1 MLIESP
7 FVSFYTIIKFAEWY
21 VLLMF
26 KKAFDN
32 HNEIFV
38 HFGESLSEAVKTRK
52 QLILHERRLL
62 KRSSLC
68 GITSMHE
75 LVAVLFPHW
84 LVRGW
89 KKKKLNLNFKETS
102 TTLVWFCGKSV
113 ISIPILSKCRY
124 NKRNY
129 KKEYCLIEYIFQWNI
144 MIKNINQF
152 TRKMILI
159 EKCVMKMK
167 NSWIFL

>member
-1 MLIESP
+1 MKLLIYYLVLILIMKGVISSLKSWYTLSVWFHFNIFVSLELDYKLYLCLREIESP

-89 KKKKLNLNFKETS
+89 KK
-102 TTLVWFCGKSV
+102 
-113 ISIPILSKCRY
+113 
-124 NKRNY
+124 
-129 KKEYCLIEYIFQWNI
+129 
-144 MIKNINQF
+144 
-152 TRKMILI
+152 
-159 EKCVMKMK
+159 
-167 NSWIFL
+167 